1 MMRPLRNRLKRLR
14 HPQPLPSL
22 YDRYPHAASATRRMR
37 GVQIV
42 PVDNI
47 VGTTRQPSQ
56 VTDDFLPLP
65 ELRGH
70 NWRARWQRIRGAVDR
85 LAVLPPIDL
94 IQVGDEYFV
103 SDGHNRVAAARQAGM
118 VGIDADVVE
127 LVVPGVEPSSP
138 ATATAPASLVEARAL
153 RSAGEGRLSPT
164 AEQHLV
170 PEARSELLADD
181 GEERG

>member
-1 MMRPLRNRLKRLR
+1 MRPLRNRLRRLR

-22 YDRYPHAASATRRMR
+22 YDRYPHAASATRRIR
-37 GVQIV
+37 GVRIV
-42 PVDNI
+42 PVDKI

-56 VTDDFLPLP
+56 VTEDFLPLP
-65 ELRGH
+65 ELRGQ

-85 LAVLPPIDL
+85 LAVLPPVDL
-94 IQVGDEYFV
+94 IQVGDEYFI

-127 LVVPGVEPSSP
+127 LIVPGVEPSSD
-138 ATATAPASLVEARAL
+138 ASASASSSLVEARAL
-153 RSAGEGRLSPT
+153 RNAGEGRLSPT

-170 PEARSELLADD
+170 PARRSELLPK
-181 GEERG
+181 ERDEPR

>member
-1 MMRPLRNRLKRLR
+1 MMRPLRNRLKRLG

-56 VTDDFLPLP
+56 VTEDFLPLP
-65 ELRGH
+65 ELRGQ

-85 LAVLPPIDL
+85 LAVLPPVDL
-94 IQVGDEYFV
+94 LQVGDEYFV

-118 VGIDADVVE
+118 VGIDADVIE
-127 LVVPGVEPSSP
+127 LIVPGVEPSAP
-138 ATATAPASLVEARAL
+138 ATGSASSSLLEGRTL
-153 RSAGEGRLSPT
+153 RDAGEGRLSPT
-164 AEQHLV
+164 AEQHIV
-170 PEARSELLADD
+170 PEPRRELLADEPGD
-181 GEERG
+181 DR

>member
-1 MMRPLRNRLKRLR
+1 MRPLRNRLRRLR

-37 GVQIV
+37 GLQIV
-42 PVDNI
+42 PVDKI

-56 VTDDFLPLP
+56 VTEDFLPLP
-65 ELRGH
+65 ELRGQ
-70 NWRARWQRIRGAVDR
+70 NWRARRQRIRGAIDR
-85 LAVLPPIDL
+85 LAVLPPVDL

-103 SDGHNRVAAARQAGM
+103 SDGHNRVAAAREAGM

-127 LVVPGVEPSSP
+127 LIVPGVEPSSP
-138 ATATAPASLVEARAL
+138 ASPSASSSLVEARTL

-170 PEARSELLADD
+170 PEPRRELLSGDPED
-181 GEERG
+181 PS